1 MNEPR
6 PFAIVTGA
14 SSGIGLDLAREAA
27 KRGDDLLIAAD
38 RPLHEQAAE
47 LRAYGVAVV
56 TVEGDLAS
64 FYPYY
69 PAMRRR

>member
-27 KRGDDLLIAAD
+27 KRG
-38 RPLHEQAAE
+38 
-47 LRAYGVAVV
+47 
-56 TVEGDLAS
+56 
-64 FYPYY
+64 
-69 PAMRRR
+69 